1 MFSGSS
7 KVVQVKLSA
16 SILTTKWDFQDHRG
30 REELTPTS
38 SPLHEHHGIG
48 MAHAHTYTQ
57 INEMYFWNVLC
68 ILLATIYTCII

>member
-7 KVVQVKLSA
+7 KVVEVKLSA
-16 SILTTKWDFQDHRG
+16 SILTTKWDSQDHTG
-30 REELTPTS
+30 REKLTPTCC
-38 SPLHEHHGIG
+38 PLQEHHGIG

-57 INEMYFWNVLC
+57 INEMYFWNVFC

>member
-16 SILTTKWDFQDHRG
+16 SILTTKWDSQDHME

-38 SPLHEHHGIG
+38 CPLHEHHGID
-48 MAHAHTYTQ
+48 MALAHTYTQ

-68 ILLATIYTCII
+68 ILLATICTCIN